1 MSAIL
6 PVEDDLENREMLTQ
20 MVTAM
25 GFDVIAAA
33 SAEDALRMLDQRNDV
48 ALAVCDIRLP
58 GMDGIGFSALAR
70 ERHPSLKLAFV
81 TGDSEAADEAIRH
94 GSVAL
99 LKPDSFTV
107 LTRVIA
113 EALGE
118 QNS

>member
-70 ERHPSLKLAFV
+70 ERHPSA
-81 TGDSEAADEAIRH
+81 EARLRH
-94 GSVAL
+94 GRFGSRRRSDSTWFGRFAKARQL
-99 LKPDSFTV
+99 HCPDPRHCRSAW
-107 LTRVIA
+107 RA
-113 EALGE
+113 E
-118 QNS
+118 